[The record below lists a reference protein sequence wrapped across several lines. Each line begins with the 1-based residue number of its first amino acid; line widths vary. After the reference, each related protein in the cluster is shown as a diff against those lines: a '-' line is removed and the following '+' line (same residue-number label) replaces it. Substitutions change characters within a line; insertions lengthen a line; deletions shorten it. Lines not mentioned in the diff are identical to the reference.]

1 MHLRGCM
8 TTQNSSLRSTA
19 TSASAGIIPPSVVHK
34 SKKQATSKLIGFAIL
49 RSTQEIPAECAFER
63 FVAEH
68 AIPEQLWPNSDE
80 LRAWCKRNAASRYVP
95 ENLLAAFNISI
106 NDKLSF
112 IHVEGR

>member
-8 TTQNSSLRSTA
+8 TTQNSSLRSTSA
-19 TSASAGIIPPSVVHK
+19 SASAGIIPPSVAHKTKKTTVRVTLSGFVHD
-34 SKKQATSKLIGFAIL
+34 GYG
-49 RSTQEIPAECAFER
+49 EIKECAFER

-68 AIPEQLWPNSDE
+68 AIPEQLWPESDE
-80 LRAWCKRNAASRYVP
+80 LRAWCKRNAACRYIP